1 MNKSQIYTKTGDEG
15 HTSKYDGTRV
25 PKDDPLII
33 LVAKV
38 DALQGSLDLAFNQVQ
53 DKDLL
58 PLLDHIQTK
67 LWQTAG
73 ELSLGEP
80 GKKIKDEIT
89 SKDLEELEHYID
101 KYDQKKTY
109 FLRFRTESS
118 ARLNDA
124 RIKCRE
130 LEVHLTPFLREKK
143 IRSEVYKYINR
154 LSDLLY
160 VLACHEQKDT
170 NENSSEHSSE

>member
-25 PKDDPLII
+25 PKDHPLII

-38 DALQGSLDLAFNQVQ
+38 DSLQGSLDLAYSQIK
-53 DKDLL
+53 DKKLL
-58 PLLDHIQTK
+58 PIIDYIQEK

-73 ELSLGEP
+73 ELSLGEK
-80 GKKIKDEIT
+80 GKKVKTEIT
-89 SKDLEELEHYID
+89 TTDIETLEKYID

-109 FLRFRTESS
+109 FVRFKTESA
-118 ARLNDA
+118 ARLNNS

-130 LEVHLTPFLREKK
+130 LESYMTPFLREKK
-143 IRSEVYKYINR
+143 VRPEVYKYLNR

-160 VLACHEQKDT
+160 ILACHEQKD
-170 NENSSEHSSE
+170 

>member
-1 MNKSQIYTKTGDEG
+1 MDKSQIYTKTGDEG

-25 PKDDPLII
+25 PKDDPIII
-33 LVAKV
+33 LVARV
-38 DALQGSLDLAFNQVQ
+38 DALQGALDLAFTQIQ
-53 DKDLL
+53 DRELL
-58 PLLDHIQTK
+58 PLIDHIQTK

-73 ELSLGEP
+73 ELSLGTT

-89 SKDLEELEHYID
+89 HKDVEDLEKYID
-101 KYDQKKTY
+101 KYDQKKKY

-130 LEVHLTPFLREKK
+130 LEVHLTPFFREKK
-143 IRSEVYKYINR
+143 MRPEVYHYVNR

-160 VLACHEQKDT
+160 TLACHEQRE
-170 NENSSEHSSE
+170 EN

>member
-1 MNKSQIYTKTGDEG
+1 MKIYTKTGDEG
-15 HTSKYDGTRV
+15 TTSKYDGTRV
-25 PKDDPLII
+25 PKDDPWII

-38 DALQGSLDLAFNQVQ
+38 DALQGALDLAFSSIK
-53 DKDLL
+53 DKELL
-58 PLLDHIQTK
+58 PILDNIQEK

-73 ELSLGEP
+73 ELSLGKK
-80 GKKIKDEIT
+80 GKKVEKEIT
-89 SKDLEELEHYID
+89 SKDIEDLEKHID

-124 RIKCRE
+124 RIRCRE
-130 LEVHLTPFLREKK
+130 LEVKMTPFLRDGTV
-143 IRSEVYKYINR
+143 RTEVYKYINR

-160 VLACHEQKDT
+160 ILACHEQKD
-170 NENSSEHSSE
+170 E